1 MIFPPGMWW
10 SSIGSLVMP
19 EYGGTRSLM
28 GSRVVALLWVFLDP
42 SPPWES
48 LKAIYG
54 KGSVDGLLANT
65 GPFGAI
71 LVTL

>member
-1 MIFPPGMWW
+1 MISPPGMWW
-10 SSIGSLVMP
+10 GSAGSPVMP
-19 EYGGTRSLM
+19 EYGNEITDGLARS
-28 GSRVVALLWVFLDP
+28 GSALRFLDR

-48 LKAIYG
+48 LEAIYG